1 MKKRTDL
8 SIKISFLFLL
18 QRNIQHRVGYIY
30 VLMENT
36 VVRGQRYCLAA
47 SNRECYCSS
56 ITLSN
61 ARNRQLKKELT
72 DNLDSG
78 LLMKSGN
85 TTYTRS
91 SRVALQQSLS

>member
-1 MKKRTDL
+1 MYLCIEYT
-8 SIKISFLFLL
+8 I
-18 QRNIQHRVGYIY
+18 
-30 VLMENT
+30 
-36 VVRGQRYCLAA
+36 VRGERYCLAA
-47 SNRECYCSS
+47 SNCECYCSS

-91 SRVALQQSLS
+91 